1 VFSAFLCGQLSN
13 RFHLLNFHQQ
23 RKTKV
28 EDTLLRELLID
39 SRVLTLSKNQFLVTE
54 GVVDQQIYYIE
65 SGAVR
70 VFLQTEFEELT
81 IRFGYK
87 DSFITALSS
96 FINGT
101 PSEFYI
107 QAIRAT
113 QLRAVSKQ
121 QFQAAI
127 DANPSFLKLYNAILE
142 GLVIQQL
149 EREVDLLTASPS
161 ERLQRVLKRSPR
173 LFQEIPSKYIASYLR
188 MTPETLSRVRNT
200 SV

>member
-1 VFSAFLCGQLSN
+1 M
-13 RFHLLNFHQQ
+13 
-23 RKTKV
+23 
-28 EDTLLRELLID
+28 EDTLLRELLTD
-39 SRVLTLSKNQFLVTE
+39 SRVLTLPKNQFLVTE
-54 GVVDQQIYYIE
+54 GVVDQHIYYIE

-107 QAIRAT
+107 QAIRRT
-113 QLRAVSKQ
+113 QVRAVSKQ

-127 DANPSFLKLYNAILE
+127 DASPSFLKLYNAILE

-161 ERLQRVLKRSPR
+161 ERLQRVLQRSPR

-188 MTPETLSRVRNT
+188 MTPETLSRVRKIND
-200 SV
+200 

>member
-1 VFSAFLCGQLSN
+1 MYFSQA
-13 RFHLLNFHQQ
+13 
-23 RKTKV
+23 KTNKV
-28 EDTLLRELLID
+28 EDTLLRELLTD
-39 SRVLTLSKNQFLVTE
+39 SRVLTLPKNQFLVSE
-54 GVVDQQIYYIE
+54 GVVDQHIYFIE

-87 DSFITALSS
+87 DSFITSLSS

-107 QAIRAT
+107 QAIRGA
-113 QLRAVSKQ
+113 QVRAISKQ
-121 QFQAAI
+121 QFETAI
-127 DANPSFLKLYNAILE
+127 NTDIRYLQLYNAILE

-149 EREVDLLTASPS
+149 EREVDLLTASTS
-161 ERLQRVLKRSPR
+161 ERLQRVLKRSPK

-188 MTPETLSRVRNT
+188 MTPETLSRIRKIND
-200 SV
+200 

>member
-1 VFSAFLCGQLSN
+1 L
-13 RFHLLNFHQQ
+13 
-23 RKTKV
+23 

-39 SRVLTLSKNQFLVTE
+39 SRVLTLPKNEFLVKE

-87 DSFITALSS
+87 DSFITSLSS
-96 FINGT
+96 FVNAT

-107 QAIRAT
+107 QAIRGT
-113 QLRAVSKQ
+113 QVRAISKQ
-121 QFQAAI
+121 QFQSAI
-127 DANPSFLKLYNAILE
+127 DTDTRFLKLYNAILE

-149 EREVDLLTASPS
+149 EREVDLLTASPT
-161 ERLQRVLKRSPR
+161 ERLQRVLQRSPQ

-188 MTPETLSRVRNT
+188 MTPETLSRVRKIN
-200 SV
+200 S

>member
-1 VFSAFLCGQLSN
+1 M
-13 RFHLLNFHQQ
+13 
-23 RKTKV
+23 

-39 SRVLTLSKNQFLVTE
+39 SRVLTLPKNEFLVKE

-87 DSFITALSS
+87 DSFITSLSS
-96 FINGT
+96 FVNAT

-107 QAIRAT
+107 QAIRGT
-113 QLRAVSKQ
+113 QVRAISKQ
-121 QFQAAI
+121 QFQSAI
-127 DANPSFLKLYNAILE
+127 DADTRFLKLYNAILE

-149 EREVDLLTASPS
+149 EREVDLLTASPT
-161 ERLQRVLKRSPR
+161 ERLQRVLQRSPQ

-188 MTPETLSRVRNT
+188 MTPETLSRVRKINA
-200 SV
+200 

>member
-1 VFSAFLCGQLSN
+1 M
-13 RFHLLNFHQQ
+13 
-23 RKTKV
+23 
-28 EDTLLRELLID
+28 EDTLLRELLTD
-39 SRVLTLSKNQFLVTE
+39 SKTLALPKNEFLVKE
-54 GVVDQQIYYIE
+54 GVIDQQIYYIE

-87 DSFITALSS
+87 DSFISS
-96 FINGT
+96 LASFVNGT

-107 QAIRAT
+107 QAIRGT
-113 QLRAVSKQ
+113 QLRAISKQ

-127 DANPSFLKLYNAILE
+127 DADIRYLKLYNAILE

-149 EREVDLLTASPS
+149 EREVDLLTASPV
-161 ERLQRVLKRSPR
+161 ERLQRVLQRSPQ

-188 MTPETLSRVRNT
+188 MTPETLSRVRKI
-200 SV
+200 SD

>member
-1 VFSAFLCGQLSN
+1 M
-13 RFHLLNFHQQ
+13 
-23 RKTKV
+23 

-39 SRVLTLSKNQFLVTE
+39 SRILTLPKNEFLVKE

-87 DSFITALSS
+87 DSFITSLSS
-96 FINGT
+96 FVNGT

-107 QAIRAT
+107 QAIRGT
-113 QLRAVSKQ
+113 QLRAISKQ

-127 DANPSFLKLYNAILE
+127 DTDIRYLQLYNAILE

-149 EREVDLLTASPS
+149 EREVDLLTASPT
-161 ERLQRVLKRSPR
+161 ERLQRVLQRSPQ

-188 MTPETLSRVRNT
+188 MTPETLSRVRKING
-200 SV
+200 

>member
-1 VFSAFLCGQLSN
+1 
-13 RFHLLNFHQQ
+13 
-23 RKTKV
+23 V
-28 EDTLLRELLID
+28 EDTLLRELLVV
-39 SRVLTLSKNQFLVTE
+39 SSEQKFARNAFLVSE
-54 GVVDQQIYYIE
+54 GKVDQHIYFIE

-81 IRFGYK
+81 VRFGYT

-113 QLRAVSKQ
+113 TVRMISKA
-121 QFQAAI
+121 QFQEFI
-127 DANPSFLKLYNAILE
+127 ERDVRYLQLYNAILE

-149 EREVDLLTASPS
+149 EREIDLLTQSPT
-161 ERLQRVLKRSPR
+161 ERLQRVLARSPKV
-173 LFQEIPSKYIASYLR
+173 FQEIPSRYIASYLR
-188 MTPETLSRVRNT
+188 MTPETLSRIRKVI
-200 SV
+200 